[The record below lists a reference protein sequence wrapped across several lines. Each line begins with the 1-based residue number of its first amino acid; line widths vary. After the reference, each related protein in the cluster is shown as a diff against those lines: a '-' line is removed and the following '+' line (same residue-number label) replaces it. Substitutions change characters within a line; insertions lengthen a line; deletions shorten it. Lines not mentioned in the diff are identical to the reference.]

1 MRSIA
6 LTETGLRRVSPT
18 DWMSRVD
25 WLVERASRIEAR
37 IREEESANTRIS
49 RRPADRRARREALL
63 VIRRRIA
70 ELEVGEATLLSVN
83 LSTMDA

>member
-1 MRSIA
+1 
-6 LTETGLRRVSPT
+6 
-18 DWMSRVD
+18 MSRVD